1 MAPRAKN
8 PDLRQRIA
16 FEAAR
21 ILVDQ
26 GSHDFTSARRKA
38 AERLG
43 CTDRRQLPD
52 HTEIELALREYQR
65 LFRNER
71 QSAELLRLRRL
82 AEEAMEAMAIFSPRL
97 VGPVL
102 EGTADAHSKVQLH
115 LFADAPEQIALFLM
129 DRHIPHQLDE
139 NTLRYRGGTVQ
150 NCPVYRFR
158 AGETAMELTVFP
170 STGLRQSP
178 LGPLDGQPQRRAS
191 LAQLRELLE
200 KEDGS

>member
-8 PDLRQRIA
+8 PALRQRIA

-26 GSHDFTSARRKA
+26 GSHDFPAAKRKA

-52 HTEIELALREYQR
+52 NAEIELALREYQR

-71 QSAELLRLRRL
+71 QSVELMRLRRL
-82 AEEAMEAMAIFSPRL
+82 AAEAMEAMAVFSPRL

-102 EGTADAHSKVQLH
+102 EGSADAHSKVQLH

-129 DRHIPHQLDE
+129 DRHIPYQLSE
-139 NTLRYRGGTVQ
+139 RSLRYRGGTAQ
-150 NCPVYRFR
+150 NCPIYRFR
-158 AGETAMELTVFP
+158 AGETEMELTVFP
-170 STGLRQSP
+170 SICLRQSP
-178 LGPLDGQPQRRAS
+178 LSPLDDQPQRRAS

-200 KEDGS
+200 KDL